1 VDFSDSSN
9 NDATHTSA
17 FPRHHAPEFCKII
30 RPQKIE
36 GAGKTGCTLHPRSR
50 VQTAQKNAH
59 EHTGSA
65 ETLRPSP
72 RNGFTT
78 YIALSLAT
86 GLSCHH
92 HRRDTSRQL
101 DASVGASGPHDFAVR
116 VGAVRQERRCVHR
129 IPPHVRDDR
138 EPPLSSGE
146 TGEVIALIC
155 PTAKATYFSR
165 EGWTAKSSSA
175 TLICPSGN
183 RVSKIN
189 ERTVIVIPNCVR
201 HCIEPQTRPSI
212 RSCAGL
218 LSDCVRLH
226 IRVCAICPQRRD
238 VRSGFGCWRDY
249 DLS

>member
-1 VDFSDSSN
+1 M
-9 NDATHTSA
+9 TSGGCGA
-17 FPRHHAPEFCKII
+17 HLRVLAARCAQGLPLLAPSKQRGRREDRVRAAPAVSC
-30 RPQKIE
+30 
-36 GAGKTGCTLHPRSR
+36 AMCTKRC
-50 VQTAQKNAH
+50 AH